1 MMPDSGQNVQFI
13 TARAAGNFK
22 NKNPVVAF
30 IFHSSGGKPFFVI
43 NF

>member
-30 IFHSSGGKPFFVI
+30 IFLRSDGKAFIVS